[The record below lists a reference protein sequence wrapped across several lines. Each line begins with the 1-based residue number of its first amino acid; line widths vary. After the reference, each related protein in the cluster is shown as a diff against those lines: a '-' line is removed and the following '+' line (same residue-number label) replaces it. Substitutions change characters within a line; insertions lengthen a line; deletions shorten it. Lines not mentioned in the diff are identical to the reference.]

1 MGALQELDRLLIA
14 AESDLSGYVE
24 VDQYDAHA
32 RMRELTDDDWL
43 QLRSLW
49 KGRSSDW
56 QLVLAKLLEDGPP
69 KQTIAILL
77 EMIESMNIELMEAA
91 LDALPAELPAISLS
105 ESVVARLLKNSERF
119 NRNVFLEN
127 RNLARLMDA
136 AGRPIQK

>member
-43 QLRSLW
+43 QLRNLW
-49 KGRSSDW
+49 KRRSSDW

-77 EMIESMNIELMEAA
+77 EMIKSMNIELMEAA

>member
-49 KGRSSDW
+49 KRRSSDW